1 MAEINADRLGW
12 RVANAVLWYV
22 VLVVGCFSREAYD
35 VVRRLARVNP
45 FDAWVN
51 NPWFLPIALS
61 YVVGRF
67 VRNRGLSNGLNA
79 VSALYEGVGFGLISL
94 VAFSALPIG
103 YLMVPLPPSARPLY
117 LGYALKFGCWLYL
130 AVRLTC
136 YLVCAKDDAFFR
148 ARAHRYVTR
157 DSMSDDG

>member
-1 MAEINADRLGW
+1 MAETNADKLGW
-12 RVANAVLWYV
+12 RIANAVLWYV

-67 VRNRGLSNGLNA
+67 VRNKGLSNGLNA
-79 VSALYEGVGFGLISL
+79 VSALYEGIGFGLISL

-103 YLMVPLPPSARPLY
+103 LLATPLPPSYRLLY
-117 LGYALKFGCWLYL
+117 LGYGLKFACWLYL
-130 AVRLTC
+130 VVCLTR
-136 YLVCAKDDAFFR
+136 YLIFGNDNAFFR
-148 ARAHRYVTR
+148 APACRQPMPDSAR
-157 DSMSDDG
+157 DEG

>member
-1 MAEINADRLGW
+1 MAETIADKRGW
-12 RVANAVLWYV
+12 RIANAVLWYV
-22 VLVVGCFSREAYD
+22 VLVAGCFSREAYD

-67 VRNRGLSNGLNA
+67 VHNKGLSNGLNT
-79 VSALYEGVGFGLISL
+79 VRALYEGIGFGLISL

-103 YLMVPLPPSARPLY
+103 YLTVPLPSSARLLY

-130 AVRLTC
+130 AACLTC
-136 YLVCAKDDAFFR
+136 YLILGNDNAFFH
-148 ARAHRYVTR
+148 ARAHRHLAR